1 MTKISR
7 RSFALGTAAAV
18 AVVASPNLAR
28 AQAWPARPLTI
39 LVPWGAGGG
48 TDAHARTLG
57 GMLEREL
64 GVAVNVANRT
74 GGNGVTG
81 HSAIAEAAPDGYT
94 FGAVTAEI
102 TMMHQTGLTRL
113 THRDFTPVAL
123 LNRTEAGFIVR
134 ADSPWTNLAQ
144 ALAAIRANPGRFR
157 SSGTAQGGIW
167 HIAMGGLLRAAGIDS
182 AASPWIPSQ
191 GAARAFQEL
200 LAGGVDIV
208 TASPGEGVS
217 LLEARQAKALAVMSP
232 QRNPRF
238 PDVPTVREQGI
249 DWELTSFISFQGPRG
264 VPAAIVQ
271 RLDAAI
277 RKSLESREWAEFAGG
292 RGFTINYANAAD
304 LEALQVRL
312 DRDMGDTMRAL
323 GLTRT

>member
-1 MTKISR
+1 MKKISR
-7 RSFALGTAAAV
+7 RALGLGS
-18 AVVASPNLAR
+18 VVALGALAAPR
-28 AQAWPARPLTI
+28 LAFAQAWPARPISI

-57 GMLEREL
+57 TMLEREL

-134 ADSPWTNLAQ
+134 ADSPWTDVRQ
-144 ALAAIRANPGRFR
+144 AIAAIRANPGRFKA
-157 SSGTAQGGIW
+157 SGTAQGGIW
-167 HIAMGGLLRAAGIDS
+167 HIAMGGLLRAAGVDP
-182 AASPWIPSQ
+182 AAAPWIPSQ

-208 TASPGEGVS
+208 TASPGEGVA

-238 PDVPTVREQGI
+238 AQVPTVREQGI

-277 RKSLESREWAEFAGG
+277 KKSLESREWAEFAGS

-323 GLTRT
+323 GLARS